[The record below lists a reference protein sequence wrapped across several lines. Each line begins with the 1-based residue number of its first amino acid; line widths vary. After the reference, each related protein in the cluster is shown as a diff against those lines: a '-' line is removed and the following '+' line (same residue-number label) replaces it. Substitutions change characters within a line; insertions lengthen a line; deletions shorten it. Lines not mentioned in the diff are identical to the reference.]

1 MIEKSQIFFDTAP
14 YCGACKAIQP
24 LVEQIAAERGAE
36 FYEMDTP
43 DLHND
48 RTFTLPMM
56 YIYQRDLNGDM
67 VKETVLDGT
76 ATVGDIERALG
87 NTSPN
92 FLDNPFTNIGNV
104 MENYFSGIIE
114 IGANGKPSAVSY
126 EEEGNNRMTMIIVGI
141 LIVLVIA
148 YLMLKYSK

>member
-1 MIEKSQIFFDTAP
+1 MMDEPAIFFDTAP
-14 YCGACKAIQP
+14 YCGACKTILP
-24 LVEQIAAERGAE
+24 VVRQIAAKNGVDL
-36 FYEMDTP
+36 YEMQPGEHDP
-43 DLHND
+43 E
-48 RTFTLPMM
+48 TFVLPMI
-56 YIYQRDLNGDM
+56 YIFAYDENGNY
-67 VKETVLDGT
+67 VKTALDGT

-92 FLDNPFTNIGNV
+92 FLDNPFTNIGNK
-104 MENYFSGIIE
+104 MEEYFSGIIE

-148 YLMLKYSK
+148 FMFVKYSK